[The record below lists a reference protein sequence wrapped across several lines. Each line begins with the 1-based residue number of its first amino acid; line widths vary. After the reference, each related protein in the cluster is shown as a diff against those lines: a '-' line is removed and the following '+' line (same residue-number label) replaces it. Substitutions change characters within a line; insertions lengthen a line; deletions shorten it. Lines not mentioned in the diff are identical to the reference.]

1 MPELIAVMN
10 KQAWVGCTCSTLQYP
25 WCGSFCLSERRE
37 RVLCCASVRKVDLH
51 LLMQMEFSF
60 DSSCTKSGP
69 FRQVYPSHGLAT
81 RINGVLSRTERPY
94 TSLTSTGGVPT
105 PPRCAVGAAQS
116 K

>member
-51 LLMQMEFSF
+51 LLMQMEISF
-60 DSSCTKSGP
+60 GSSCPVLFGS
-69 FRQVYPSHGLAT
+69 SHPMLA
-81 RINGVLSRTERPY
+81 
-94 TSLTSTGGVPT
+94 SLLQICQLP
-105 PPRCAVGAAQS
+105 
-116 K
+116 KMLWLHLLLF